1 MILIFF
7 TNQMF
12 DLIFLEQSF
21 SSFSFGGLDR
31 SSPFFNLE
39 AKCEWLKI
47 GREEQTSALNKI

>member
-1 MILIFF
+1 MS
-7 TNQMF
+7 

-39 AKCEWLKI
+39 AKCK
-47 GREEQTSALNKI
+47 